1 MISPVEF
8 VGRGGGM
15 RAKTAR
21 FWMLAVLATLLL
33 SQAGC
38 GENGLDATDSSV
50 TTLRISGSGTCLPL
64 AELLTEAYPEEGVEF
79 SFLPGLHSSGGVAG
93 VAQGDLE
100 IGTVSRPLQPDEEVH
115 GLDLTWL
122 SSDGLAVAVHPS
134 VAVDGLSTEEITGV
148 YAGEYSNWAELG
160 GEDMPIIVL
169 DRNEDESAKII
180 LREHV
185 IGSIEI
191 TAGAIPLNYE
201 SDMVVALSSSPGAIG
216 YFSLGMGVS
225 QGARIRFISLDGVE
239 PSTDSVAEGT
249 YDMVRE
255 LGVVSSADA
264 PSQVDRFLD
273 WATGDEA
280 AALMTENGYAPFAG
294 R

>member
-21 FWMLAVLATLLL
+21 FWMLAVVATLLL

-134 VAVDGLSTEEITGV
+134 VAVDGLSTEEVTGV

-216 YFSLGMGVS
+216 YFSLGYGIS
-225 QGARIRFISLDGVE
+225 QGVDVRYLSVDGVE
-239 PSTDSVAEGT
+239 PTVPNIRSGD
-249 YDMVRE
+249 YWIVRP
-255 LGVVSSADA
+255 LGVVTQPDA
-264 PSQVDRFLD
+264 PAEVADVLE
-273 WATGDEA
+273 WATGPEGEA
-280 AALMTENGYAPFAG
+280 IMVGAGYAPYQ